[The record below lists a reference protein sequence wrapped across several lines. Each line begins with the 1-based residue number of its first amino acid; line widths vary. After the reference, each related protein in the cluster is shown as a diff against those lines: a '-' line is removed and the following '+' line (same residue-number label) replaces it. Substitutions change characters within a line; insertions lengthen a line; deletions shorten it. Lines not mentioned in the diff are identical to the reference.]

1 MKKCILIFFSLYS
14 LSFANIYEKLNDFA
28 YEKKP
33 NKDFK
38 IQEVKLVQFSQEN
51 KDCLELLIEA
61 SQVRIL
67 NSYNSCQKLSKDESF
82 QKFLN
87 EDFLKLYK
95 NNGYLINEN
104 LQNLKNTMQ
113 DIMIY
118 YKLRYSFSKDVK
130 DMSKNKNLDILNI
143 DEKDG
148 GTLLYKINNQACVGI
163 ELTRH
168 DSRMA
173 MKVYGIENL
182 DKECKLFIQSPSFK
196 DLSYTKKD
204 FKWYYLE

>member
-1 MKKCILIFFSLYS
+1 MKKCILFFFSLYS

-61 SQVRIL
+61 GQVRIL

-130 DMSKNKNLDILNI
+130 DMSKNKNLDILNRWWHF
-143 DEKDG
+143 
-148 GTLLYKINNQACVGI
+148 TLQNQQSSLRWNRTYK
-163 ELTRH
+163 T
-168 DSRMA
+168 
-173 MKVYGIENL
+173 
-182 DKECKLFIQSPSFK
+182 
-196 DLSYTKKD
+196 
-204 FKWYYLE
+204 

>member
-1 MKKCILIFFSLYS
+1 MLFTKASEYALLSLIYISQKETPQDVDSL
-14 LSFANIYEKLNDFA
+14 A
-28 YEKKP
+28 
-33 NKDFK
+33 
-38 IQEVKLVQFSQEN
+38 
-51 KDCLELLIEA
+51 LELDIPKSFLAKILQTLAKDGLLKSFKGAKGGFVLIKEP
-61 SQVRIL
+61 SQ
-67 NSYNSCQKLSKDESF
+67 Y
-82 QKFLN
+82 
-87 EDFLKLYK
+87 
-95 NNGYLINEN
+95 
-104 LQNLKNTMQ
+104 
-113 DIMIY
+113 
-118 YKLRYSFSKDVK
+118 VK

-163 ELTRH
+163 ELTRY

-173 MKVYGIENL
+173 MKIYGIENL